1 MKLSCKTVRMHKQ
14 ICNEI
19 LRDPDATTRDKG
31 IANQVLS
38 DMEDKN
44 DDEYHIVWYAGETIR
59 SLLKRMQ
66 EKYPDILERFGVTH
80 RFQIAQAP
88 DATSECSSKY
98 LALLLESAVGGIVEG
113 TINRS
118 LQIVEGENYVQR
130 PFHKMSCVN
139 LLPCGRVESDAMN
152 GWMINLFCKQNCK
165 GNETRRVCDITSNP
179 SILNYVA
186 QYGTAIALAND
197 IVPRDSY
204 EPTMMD
210 LCVGWGTMMYELKK
224 GIHDNTKTPI
234 ALTDYIKGG
243 NIVVAAGDH
252 YDNWGQYFH
261 HMGKGF
267 FVRNHLSRLAAVLS
281 REHGD
286 LSKLET
292 LDGITFEGDD
302 AKIYDAL
309 SAKFDAVE
317 LLKKLQDA
325 HYNKRQET
333 STISIDLSSGGK
345 LGLATGQNV
354 GDDYIYIKRVVPDGL
369 AGRAG
374 AKDGQRIKSINGN
387 EYKGDYNTAMRHMR
401 MAVESRKVDLMVF
414 KSW

>member
-1 MKLSCKTVRMHKQ
+1 MHKQ

-118 LQIVEGENYVQR
+118 LQIADGEAYVQR

-139 LLPCGRVESDAMN
+139 LLPCGRVEHDAMN
-152 GWMINLFCKQNCK
+152 GWMICVFCKQNCK
-165 GNETRRVCDITSNP
+165 GNETRRVRDITSNP
-179 SILNYVA
+179 AILNYVA
-186 QYGTAIALAND
+186 QFSTSIALAND
-197 IVPRDSY
+197 IVPHDSY

-224 GIHDNTKTPI
+224 GIHDKTKTPI
-234 ALTDYIKGG
+234 ATTDYIKGG
-243 NIVVAAGDH
+243 NVVVEAGNH
-252 YDNWGQYFH
+252 YDNWAQYFH
-261 HMGKGF
+261 HVGKGIS
-267 FVRNHLSRLAAVLS
+267 VTNNLRRLAAGIVA
-281 REHGD
+281 RGHD
-286 LSKLET
+286 IFKLET
-292 LDGITFEGDD
+292 LNGIKFEGDY
-302 AKIYDAL
+302 AEIYDTL

-317 LLKKLQDA
+317 LLKRLKKVRDDIR
-325 HYNKRQET
+325 NKT
-333 STISIDLSSGGK
+333 HTISMDLSSGGS
-345 LGLATGQNV
+345 LGLTTGHND
-354 GDDYIYIKRVVPDGL
+354 GDEYIYIKDVVSGGL
-369 AGRAG
+369 ADVAG

-387 EYKGDYNTAMRHMR
+387 EYEGVYETAMKYMG
-401 MAVESRKVDLMVF
+401 MAVTSGNVELELLRWVR
-414 KSW
+414 

>member
-1 MKLSCKTVRMHKQ
+1 MHTK

-19 LRDPDATTRDKG
+19 LSDPDATTRDKG

-38 DMEDKN
+38 DMEDKD

-66 EKYPDILERFGVTH
+66 EKYPYILERFGVTH

-88 DATSECSSKY
+88 DATLECSSKY

-118 LQIVEGENYVQR
+118 LQIAEGENYVPR

-139 LLPCGRVESDAMN
+139 LIPCGRVESDDIS
-152 GWMINLFCKQNCK
+152 GWTISVFCRQNCK

-179 SILNYVA
+179 AILNYIA
-186 QYGTAIALAND
+186 QFRTSIALANN
-197 IVPRDSY
+197 IVPHDSY
-204 EPTMMD
+204 EPTMMEF
-210 LCVGWGTMMYELKK
+210 CVGWGTMMYELKK
-224 GIHDNTKTPI
+224 GIHDKTKTPI
-234 ALTDYIKGG
+234 ATTDYIKGG
-243 NIVVAAGDH
+243 NVVVAAGDH

-261 HMGKGF
+261 HVGKG
-267 FVRNHLSRLAAVLS
+267 LSVTNNLRRLAAVLS

-302 AKIYDAL
+302 AKIYDTL

-317 LLKKLQDA
+317 LLKRLKKVRDDLR
-325 HYNKRQET
+325 NKTR
-333 STISIDLSSGGK
+333 TISIDLSSGGR
-345 LGLATGQNV
+345 LGLTTGQNV
-354 GDDYIYIKRVVPDGL
+354 GDDYIYIKDVVSGGL
-369 AGRAG
+369 ADVAG

-387 EYKGDYNTAMRHMR
+387 EYEGVYETAKKHMG
-401 MAVESRKVDLMVF
+401 MAVKSGKVELELFGWVR
-414 KSW
+414 